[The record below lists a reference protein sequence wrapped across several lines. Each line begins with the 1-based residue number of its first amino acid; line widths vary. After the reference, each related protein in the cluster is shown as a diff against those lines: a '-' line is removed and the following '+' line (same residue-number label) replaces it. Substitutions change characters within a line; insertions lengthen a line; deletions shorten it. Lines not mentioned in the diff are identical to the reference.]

1 MKYSKKRSVIQKLSM
16 ALIACFI
23 VSGAAYAQAPQQQ
36 PSPQQQMQT
45 DFSDQE
51 LKAFITSADKV
62 GEIQK
67 EGEEKMIRVIE
78 ENELDVNTFNTI
90 LQAKQQNAEESIA
103 PEQMEVFERVMPEVL
118 QEQQKVNTKI
128 EKSLAEEGL
137 NLETYQGIMMAY
149 QQVPAVQ
156 ERVHKLMEE
165 K

>member
-1 MKYSKKRSVIQKLSM
+1 MKYSKKRNVIQKISM
-16 ALIACFI
+16 ALVACFI
-23 VSGAAYAQAPQQQ
+23 GSGASYAQA
-36 PSPQQQMQT
+36 SQQQMQT

-90 LQAKQQNAEESIA
+90 LQAKQQNAEENIA
-103 PEQMEVFERVMPEVL
+103 PEQLEVFEKVMPEVL

-137 NLETYQGIMMAY
+137 NLETYQGIMLAY
-149 QQVPAVQ
+149 QQVPEVQ

>member
-1 MKYSKKRSVIQKLSM
+1 MKYSKKRSVFQKISL
-16 ALIACFI
+16 ALLAFFF
-23 VSGAAYAQAPQQQ
+23 VSEVSNAQAPQQQ
-36 PSPQQQMQT
+36 MKT

-67 EGEEKMIRVIE
+67 KGEEKMIRVIE

-90 LQAKQQNAEESIA
+90 LQAKQQNAEENIA
-103 PEQMEVFERVMPEVL
+103 PEQMEVFEKVMPEVL

-149 QQVPAVQ
+149 QQVPEVQ
-156 ERVHKLMEE
+156 ERVHELM
-165 K
+165 KK